1 MNIEERT
8 RNKVNQQLS
17 QLEEKYGEFSVQQE
31 TVTNEPDFFEKGRQ
45 LAEEGWI
52 GDAGAW
58 VTDDRGRVLLIKHS
72 DAPERWGTPGGGH
85 KPGETLEETAQ
96 REVRE
101 ETGVECSLTG
111 IYWARR
117 KTIIHENDSNKRIY
131 MLTVEFEADYE
142 GGELDIGDDEI
153 LEARWF
159 SEPPRCVH
167 DLLEDKIKQ
176 WTQSRQT

>member
-1 MNIEERT
+1 MGRRGVQRQIQQILEQRNVKQVPMNIEERT

-72 DAPERWGTPGGGH
+72 DAPERWGD
-85 KPGETLEETAQ
+85 
-96 REVRE
+96 
-101 ETGVECSLTG
+101 TGWGS
-111 IYWARR
+111 
-117 KTIIHENDSNKRIY
+117 
-131 MLTVEFEADYE
+131 
-142 GGELDIGDDEI
+142 
-153 LEARWF
+153 
-159 SEPPRCVH
+159 
-167 DLLEDKIKQ
+167 
-176 WTQSRQT
+176 